1 MRASSLCVEDFSSTL
16 DSLGTDGS
24 LSSRPSSGKSDTAPV
39 PLSRFA
45 NEKPYLISPT
55 PFFDD
60 QPSSVLDEE
69 SSQSKVPLC
78 LAIDPLN
85 ENYSLNS
92 ESSLASSQMESPV
105 SSKECAPS
113 REHPKSSSSHRVAKR
128 PSLRQPQREST
139 PQPPVLFDVFNDF
152 ATSDPTDSMDP
163 GLPLQ
168 RTEPG
173 PCDVSGEGLVQS
185 MELPGGNVSGVS
197 DLNPVARQIGLLG
210 ELFGRT
216 DIKVG
221 LLYTSAET
229 NSVYQ
234 IGLAIEACREN
245 GFSYVEKGIG
255 DINDIQA
262 AFMSLSAEGVD
273 AIYIPTDNTLAN
285 ACATL
290 YAINTGE

>member
-1 MRASSLCVEDFSSTL
+1 MPSTLSLSCLPSVPMRASSLCVEDFSSTL

-128 PSLRQPQREST
+128 PSLRQPQREPT

-185 MELPGGNVSGVS
+185 DEDS
-197 DLNPVARQIGLLG
+197 D
-210 ELFGRT
+210 
-216 DIKVG
+216 
-221 LLYTSAET
+221 
-229 NSVYQ
+229 
-234 IGLAIEACREN
+234 
-245 GFSYVEKGIG
+245 
-255 DINDIQA
+255 
-262 AFMSLSAEGVD
+262 EGVLD
-273 AIYIPTDNTLAN
+273 VFTSVSELNDVALPAAMNTDVQEISVRIKKKRSIFDDDEDDDLD
-285 ACATL
+285 L
-290 YAINTGE
+290 QILSVWE

>member
-1 MRASSLCVEDFSSTL
+1 MSSQPSDSFSPPCALTLNPRALADDDALKGGHLMPSTLSLSCLPSVPMRASSLCVEDFSSTL

-85 ENYSLNS
+85 ENYSLSS

-128 PSLRQPQREST
+128 PSLRQLQREST

-185 MELPGGNVSGVS
+185 DEDS
-197 DLNPVARQIGLLG
+197 D
-210 ELFGRT
+210 
-216 DIKVG
+216 
-221 LLYTSAET
+221 
-229 NSVYQ
+229 
-234 IGLAIEACREN
+234 
-245 GFSYVEKGIG
+245 
-255 DINDIQA
+255 
-262 AFMSLSAEGVD
+262 EGVLDVFKSVSELND
-273 AIYIPTDNTLAN
+273 AALPAAMNTDVQEISVRIKKKRSIFDEDEDDDLD
-285 ACATL
+285 L
-290 YAINTGE
+290 QILSVWE